1 MSTRTVQPGK
11 APAVASAPV
20 ERRRTRPVAVFAV
33 TGALIIAFEVFVYTR
48 WITGPRFERVNS
60 GPDSPPDWMKF
71 VLNAGQVASVLAGL
85 GCLYWFVYRPY
96 RRDRRLSV
104 DGLFALSFLVL
115 SFQDPISSYFGHWFT
130 YNTYMF
136 NRGSFV
142 NDIPGWNAFGQPGQ
156 MLATPIFFIIPA
168 YVWAISAM
176 IFAGRRILIAAAG
189 RWPRLGTLGQI
200 GVCLVGMCGFGLVM
214 EATVLMPLGFY
225 EYPGGPMAAVNGG
238 HYYKYPIFE
247 AVIFALLSTSFA
259 CLRHFTNDRG
269 ETLGEMGVSRLPF
282 TGRRQTAVRFLA
294 ITGAIN
300 ICMLVTYNLPASW
313 MGTHS
318 DAWPQDF
325 QDRSY
330 FTGHLCGPGT
340 DRACPGP
347 TVPIPRPDSSYVSPS
362 GQLVNR

>member
-1 MSTRTVQPGK
+1 MSTRSAPPRS
-11 APAVASAPV
+11 APAATTSPV
-20 ERRRTRPVAVFAV
+20 ERRRTEPVAVFA
-33 TGALIIAFEVFVYTR
+33 TLGAVIILFEVFVYAR

-60 GPDSPPDWMKF
+60 GPDSPPDWMKL

-115 SFQDPISSYFGHWFT
+115 SFQDPMCSYSGHWFT
-130 YNTYMF
+130 YNSYMF

-142 NDIPGWNAFGQPGQ
+142 NDIPGWNAFGQPGE

-168 YVWAISAM
+168 YVWAISLM
-176 IFAGRRILIAAAG
+176 IFAGRKFLAASAR

-200 GVCLVGMCGFGLVM
+200 GVCLVGMLGFGIVL
-214 EATVLMPLGFY
+214 EPTLLMPLGFY
-225 EYPGGPMAAVNGG
+225 EYPGGPLGINGD
-238 HYYKYPIFE
+238 HYYRYPLVE
-247 AVIFALLSTSFA
+247 AVLFALLSTSFA

-269 ETLGEMGVSRLPF
+269 ETLGEMGFSRLRL
-282 TGRRQTAVRFLA
+282 TGRLQTTVRFLA
-294 ITGAIN
+294 ITGALN
-300 ICMLVTYNLPASW
+300 ICMLVTYSLPGSW
-313 MGTHS
+313 IGTHS
-318 DAWPQDF
+318 ANWPQDF
-325 QDRSY
+325 QNRSY

-347 TVPIPRPDSSYVSPS
+347 TVPLPRPGSSYVSPS
-362 GQLVNR
+362 GQLVNP